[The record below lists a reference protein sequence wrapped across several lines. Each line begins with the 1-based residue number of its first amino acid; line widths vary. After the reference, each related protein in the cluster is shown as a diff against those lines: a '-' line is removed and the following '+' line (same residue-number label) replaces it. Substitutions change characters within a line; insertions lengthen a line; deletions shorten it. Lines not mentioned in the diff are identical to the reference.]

1 MTLERRILIVEDEI
15 LVALDLEAALKDLGA
30 EVVAIANDRTTALD
44 YAGKVDVALVDLNL
58 RDGPTGID
66 IAQELAFSY
75 NVAVVFITANPAQ
88 LGENVQCAV
97 GVMAKPFSGNSICA
111 MVNYLETAS
120 GVSQNPQHVR
130 YFN

>member
-1 MTLERRILIVEDEI
+1 MSLERRILIVEDEM

-30 EVVAIANDRTTALD
+30 DVVAIANDRTTALD

-58 RDGPTGID
+58 RDGPTGLD
-66 IAQELAFSY
+66 IAKELAFSH

-88 LGENVQCAV
+88 LGEGVQCAI
-97 GVMAKPFSGNSICA
+97 GVMAKPFSGDSICA
-111 MVNYLETAS
+111 MVNYLETAAEAS
-120 GVSQNPQHVR
+120 CPSPNVQ